1 MAKKVNHV
9 VINGETVLDLRS
21 DTVTPESLKKG
32 ITAHTASGQQIV
44 GTAEEDLSL
53 GVTSAAVG
61 DFIRVLS
68 VDSDGKPNSWEPVQ
82 PEIAETIQLDSTVVG
97 LGNVDNVK
105 QYSATNPPPYPVT
118 SVNGKTGEVTVS
130 ELPTVTSGNDLDMPM
145 VLQGKWTTDHGAV
158 GIQDAASLIVN
169 KWPDNLTLIVKTFR
183 RWGKLC
189 LFTVQINVGTA
200 IAADYG
206 FTLLE
211 MPYTSID
218 RVWIN
223 NQTQFFMDADKVA
236 VRVNDEQLAPG
247 GYTLT
252 GFYLT
257 ADNAKV
263 TA

>member
-21 DTVTPESLKKG
+21 DTVTPGSLKKG
-32 ITAHTASGQQIV
+32 VTAHADSGQQIV

-68 VDSDGKPNSWEPVQ
+68 VDSGGKPTLWEPVQ
-82 PEIAETIQLDSTVVG
+82 PEIAEAIPLDSAAVG

-118 SVNGKTGEVTVS
+118 SVNGKTGAVTVPK
-130 ELPTVTSGNDLDMPM
+130 LPTVTADNNLDTLTVIGGN
-145 VLQGKWTTDHGAV
+145 WTTDHGAV

-169 KWPDNLTLIVKTFR
+169 KWPDNLTFVVKTFR

-200 IAADYG
+200 ISTNYG
-206 FTLLE
+206 FTLFE

-223 NQTQFFMDADKVA
+223 NQTQFFMDSDNVA
-236 VRVNDEQLAPG
+236 VRVNDERLATG
-247 GYTLT
+247 NYTLT

-257 ADNAKV
+257 TDKAKV

>member
-1 MAKKVNHV
+1 MAKKVNQV

-21 DTVTPESLKKG
+21 DTVTPGSLKKG
-32 ITAHTASGQQIV
+32 VTAHAASGQQIV

-68 VDSDGKPNSWEPVQ
+68 VDSDGKPTSWEPVQ
-82 PEIAETIQLDSTVVG
+82 SVEAEVYTLSASDVDAIP
-97 LGNVDNVK
+97 NV
-105 QYSATNPPPYPVT
+105 PVT
-118 SVNGKTGEVTVS
+118 ADN
-130 ELPTVTSGNDLDMPM
+130 NLDMLT
-145 VLQGKWTTDHGAV
+145 VIGGNWTTDHGAA

-200 IAADYG
+200 IAAEYG

-211 MPYTSID
+211 MPYTSVD

-223 NQTQFFMDADKVA
+223 NQAQFYMDADKVA
-236 VRVNDEQLAPG
+236 VRVNDERLATG

-257 ADNAKV
+257 TDKAKV